1 MCVCV
6 CVCETSF
13 CTLTEE
19 QTLTVL
25 DKTLPRFELGPF
37 LINTNRNIRLPLYQ
51 PAGYHRHCCG
61 NDYNAGLGI
70 QSHMGAT
77 VGNNSY
83 NMAQC
88 HTKPEK
94 LHE

>member
-6 CVCETSF
+6 CLCETSS

-19 QTLTVL
+19 QTLAVL
-25 DKTLPRFELGPF
+25 DKTPPRIELGPF
-37 LINTNRNIRLPLYQ
+37 LINANSNIRLPLYQ
-51 PAGYHRHCCG
+51 PACYHIHYCG

-70 QSHMGAT
+70 QSYMGAT
-77 VGNNSY
+77 DGKNRY
-83 NMAQC
+83 NIAQC
-88 HTKPEK
+88 HTKTEK